1 MWSSNVVPGVD
12 LATGQ
17 QYNRLRADAKGAAS
31 FLVHQTEPASMDV
44 IVEGGTFQ
52 AGTQNIQ
59 VPTATTLSIT
69 PTTAQNKR
77 VAIYLN
83 NSGSIFTLD
92 GVEGVTP
99 TKPNIGSSYMLLAYV
114 YVKYNSLFIY
124 DSDTGAGYIVD

>member
-52 AGTQNIQ
+52 TGTQNIQ
-59 VPTATTLSIT
+59 VPTATTISIT
-69 PTTAQNKR
+69 PTTA
-77 VAIYLN
+77 N
-83 NSGSIFTLD
+83 NRWSLVYMTASGTIGVVNGTESSTPIKPTTL
-92 GVEGVTP
+92 
-99 TKPNIGSSYMLLAYV
+99 SSNTMLA
-114 YVKYNSLFIY
+114 FIY
-124 DSDTGAGYIVD
+124 MKHTNNVIEDTDN